1 MTFFTDSPFEKM
13 MIQRP
18 TGRREPTPPFLFLRL
33 VRPVPI
39 GGKPLVWATVS
50 KICYRSRQNR
60 LDHSDMVQ

>member
-18 TGRREPTPPFLFLRL
+18 TGRPFLFLRL

-39 GGKPLVWATVS
+39 GGKPLVWAIV
-50 KICYRSRQNR
+50 
-60 LDHSDMVQ
+60 